1 MSLDIPGIHPE
12 TLIDKLAAGSLTEA
26 ERELLERHLQGCTV
40 CRFEVMVRADFADE
54 ASELE
59 AGFEELPITPPAPGA
74 RHTPTPQPVTQ
85 RASRSR
91 RAVTLAAAA
100 IALASGAAALV
111 GVVPAATDG
120 QSNAALTSGAQRTQ
134 RVAAQRPALK
144 APPEPTQ
151 EPTAGG
157 ELDAAKRERS
167 LSARPSHTATVAP
180 HRKRASKPVKLE
192 PAARVEEPSAVL
204 SASELFSEANRA
216 RRSSELSRATEL
228 YRKLQREY
236 PGSEEA
242 LLSQV
247 TLGSLQLDTGNA
259 RGALH
264 AFNRYLRHSGPLE
277 AEALYGRARALG
289 QLGQQAEEIRA
300 WQTLLAR
307 HPRSG
312 YAKQARERLRA
323 LGDP

>member
-1 MSLDIPGIHPE
+1 
-12 TLIDKLAAGSLTEA
+12 
-26 ERELLERHLQGCTV
+26 
-40 CRFEVMVRADFADE
+40 MVRADVADE

-120 QSNAALTSGAQRTQ
+120 QSNQPQRTQ
-134 RVAAQRPALK
+134 SVTAQRPALK

-216 RRSSELSRATEL
+216 RRSSELSRA
-228 YRKLQREY
+228 
-236 PGSEEA
+236 
-242 LLSQV
+242 
-247 TLGSLQLDTGNA
+247 
-259 RGALH
+259 
-264 AFNRYLRHSGPLE
+264 
-277 AEALYGRARALG
+277 
-289 QLGQQAEEIRA
+289 
-300 WQTLLAR
+300 
-307 HPRSG
+307 
-312 YAKQARERLRA
+312 
-323 LGDP
+323 